1 MKLEIV
7 DISTIPTVSIIQS
20 RHLLRLQFDRPATI
34 FIDNITLEEN
44 HIDPGY
50 RNNITEANMRINLI
64 VVIIALL
71 TCQLSAQ
78 TSPDSVG
85 LPPGDSPPPTVVE
98 RVKSVGEAVDYEDAP
113 YVIVYDESVNR
124 VNELG
129 VTYTDNHLV
138 FKILTNEGC
147 KKLSVV
153 RQRYEPL
160 SSFMEYRMV
169 NIIRGDSIL
178 PVSLEMVRDLPAPQ
192 SGIYWGDR
200 LKMLQMPHLK
210 IGDGIEIKLFRK
222 GYSYA
227 LLEDPQPE
235 LGDEKYIPPMPGQYF
250 DIVLFEA
257 TMPIVEKKYVLKL
270 PSAKRLHS
278 QVYNGP
284 VYCNT
289 TYDPDTTTFSWWV
302 KDMAAWEPESFRPDG
317 SDFLTKVVLATVE
330 SWEAKSRWFFE
341 INEGQFEVTDAIAEK
356 VDEILADAGVSDG
369 TEEEKAF
376 ELVHWV
382 AQNIRYSG
390 ETMGEGE
397 GYTLHTGEMI
407 FEQRSG
413 VCKDIAGMLIT
424 MMRAAGMDSY
434 GAMTMAGSRIETVPA
449 DQFNHCVVALRKAD
463 GSFEMYDPTWV
474 PFDKDIWSKL
484 ETEQHYLIGSPEGK
498 TLSQIKYSPPEENPL
513 NITSNCSISEDGSL
527 TGHLEMTADGA
538 MDHYLRGLVSWFS
551 REEREHYLLR
561 MLSKISNA
569 IELKTYEYGDV
580 LDFSKHMWWKITY
593 EIPQYAMN
601 VEDGLEFRSPLMQFT
616 SDNRI
621 LYRAASSEW
630 PEERHDDVFFYFT
643 EYLNGQETVKLPG
656 GFSVE
661 DPPISDEI
669 DETYAYFSGSS
680 EMDNSKLI
688 ISQQAK
694 IKRRQIPPDGY
705 DGFREAMN
713 ESRDFASSLFRAT
726 KGGEK

>member
-1 MKLEIV
+1 
-7 DISTIPTVSIIQS
+7 
-20 RHLLRLQFDRPATI
+20 LQFYHPTTI
-34 FIDNITLEEN
+34 FLDNLLPEEN
-44 HIDPGY
+44 RANPVQGH
-50 RNNITEANMRINLI
+50 NITEASMRIHFL

-78 TSPDSVG
+78 TSLDSVG

-98 RVKSVGEAVDYEDAP
+98 RVKSAGEAADYENVP
-113 YVIVYDESVNR
+113 YIIVYDESVNR

-129 VTYTDNHLV
+129 ITYTDNHLL

-147 KKLSVV
+147 KALSVV
-153 RQRYEPL
+153 SQRYEPL
-160 SSFMEYRMV
+160 SSFIEYCAI

-178 PVSLEMVRDLPAPQ
+178 PVSLEMVKDLPAPQ

-200 LKMLQMPHLK
+200 IKMLQMPHLRV
-210 IGDGIEIKLFRK
+210 GDGVEIKFFRK

-227 LLEDPQPE
+227 LLKDPQTEPE
-235 LGDEKYIPPMPGQYF
+235 DEKYIPPMPGQYF

-257 TMPIVEKKYVLKL
+257 TAPIVEKKYVLKL
-270 PSAKRLHS
+270 PSTKRLHS

-284 VYCNT
+284 VYCST
-289 TYDPDTTTFSWWV
+289 TYDSDTTTFSWWV
-302 KDMAAWEPESFRPDG
+302 KDMAAWRPETFRPDE

-330 SWEAKSRWFFE
+330 TWEAKSRWFFE
-341 INEGQFEVTDAIAEK
+341 INEGQFEVTDAISNK
-356 VDEILADAGVSDG
+356 VYEILADAGVSDG

-390 ETMGEGE
+390 QTMGEGE
-397 GYTLHTGEMI
+397 GYTLHTGAMI
-407 FEQRSG
+407 LEQRSG
-413 VCKDIAGMLIT
+413 VCKDIAGMLVV

-474 PFDKDIWSKL
+474 GFDKDIWSKL
-484 ETEQHYLIGSPEGK
+484 ETEQHYLIGSPEGEI
-498 TLSQIKYSPPEENPL
+498 LSQIRYSPPEENPL
-513 NITSNCSISEDGSL
+513 NIKSNCSISKDGSL
-527 TGHLEMTADGA
+527 IGHLEMTADGA

-569 IELKTYEYGDV
+569 IELKTYEYGNV
-580 LDFSKHMWWKITY
+580 LDFSKPMWWKITY
-593 EIPQYAMN
+593 KIPQYAM
-601 VEDGLEFRSPLMQFT
+601 VVADGLEFRSPLMQFT

-621 LYRAASSEW
+621 LFRAASSEW

-643 EYLNGQETVKLPG
+643 EYLDGSETVRLPG
-656 GFSVE
+656 GYSVE
-661 DPPISDEI
+661 DPPKSDEI

-694 IKRRQIPPDGY
+694 IKRRQVPPAGY
-705 DGFREAMN
+705 DGFRKAMN
-713 ESRDFASSLFRAT
+713 EARDFATSVFRAT